1 MPDTMTALWST
12 EEEVK
17 SFGIEVPKW
26 IEQDIGA
33 SQVAAI
39 LQGGCESGA
48 YMPAVTYYQARET
61 MNEYGDAED
70 GVLTYIQDAYGE
82 LPQVKADESWAGI
95 ACFYLSLA
103 VELWVSSIKEELA
116 SAIEEAKAA

>member
-26 IEQDIGA
+26 IDSDIGA

-39 LQGGCESGA
+39 LQGGCDSGA
-48 YMPAVTYYQARET
+48 YMPAVTCHQAREM
-61 MNEYGDAED
+61 MNEYGDD
-70 GVLTYIQDAYGE
+70 VLDYLQGIYGK
-82 LPQVKADESWAGI
+82 LPKIPDDESWSGI
-95 ACFYLSLA
+95 AVLYLSMA
-103 VELWVSSIKEELA
+103 VECWAISVEEELA
-116 SAIEEAKAA
+116 SAIEEAEAA